1 MEFHL
6 QIEHETRKIG
16 DFQIEA
22 QEFEITENIHGIPAD
37 RLKEMRCHAHKFSM
51 TCDFNWKKVSIF
63 QSFYYS
69 STFSFINEIMV
80 LLNIN
85 VVNYYFLGS

>member
-37 RLKEMRCHAHKFSM
+37 RLKEMPCPAHKFSM

-69 STFSFINEIMV
+69 RTFSFIN
-80 LLNIN
+80 NSW
-85 VVNYYFLGS
+85 FC